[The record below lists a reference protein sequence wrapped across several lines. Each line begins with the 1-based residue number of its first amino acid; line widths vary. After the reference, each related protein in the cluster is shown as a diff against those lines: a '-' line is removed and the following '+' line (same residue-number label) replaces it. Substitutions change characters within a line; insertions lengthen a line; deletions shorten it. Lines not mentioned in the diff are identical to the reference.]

1 MSQQPPSTP
10 PSIPPASPPDAP
22 HEDESSRGGVADFV
36 RRAVSSGVGALFTTE
51 EQVRRAVGD
60 LKLPKEL
67 LGSLAGQAERTRAE
81 FSGVLRKELRRFLN
95 SDAFK
100 AQLLEMLSGVTL
112 EVKAEVR
119 LKPSPDIAKLDV
131 RLKGTEKAV
140 VRTSDADTERDD

>member
-1 MSQQPPSTP
+1 MSQQPPTPTPDTSTED
-10 PSIPPASPPDAP
+10 DA
-22 HEDESSRGGVADFV
+22 SRGGVADFV

-51 EQVRRAVGD
+51 EQVRRAVSD

-67 LGSLAGQAERTRAE
+67 RGSLAGQAERTRSE
-81 FSGVLRKELRRFLN
+81 LSGVLRKELRRFLN

-100 AQLLEMLSGVTL
+100 AQLLELLSGVTL

-131 RLKGTEKAV
+131 RFKSTDKPGDRVAD
-140 VRTSDADTERDD
+140 DADEEDD